1 MRLIVKRIA
10 LLFFAISMFSNIE
23 IAQSAKPEV
32 ADSTKTE
39 QDIAASWTHPKPPP
53 TGKVLRVHQE
63 FMANIDLYKDD
74 ELQTYVQALGERLV
88 EESEDAGKDYYFFVL
103 DSPGVNAV
111 TPGYGLVY
119 VYRGLL
125 TLMNSEAELAGV
137 LAHEIG
143 HNVGRHRS
151 RTIGE
156 ITLGN
161 VGAFVA
167 GILTNS
173 GNVMNS
179 VGLANQER
187 FSENRRD
194 RELEADAYAA
204 EFLYGA
210 EYEPTEFLSALG
222 ALKDYSDFQSRFGDQ
237 NTSYHGTFSSH
248 PRDDRRLQNVV
259 AKAGALPPGEGAVGR
274 EQWRAVSEGMI
285 VGPNYTGNKKP
296 TQERF
301 LNTAL
306 GITFVY
312 PKDWDLKSNGQGVLL
327 KDPQNT
333 VQLKITA
340 RSITN
345 ATKTVRE
352 EFDTLY
358 PKPATK
364 SVDLED
370 ENKSVIGVI
379 GADQTRRLALK
390 RIGRYDFQFEGI
402 AKNNALTAEQDKAL
416 VDIIM
421 DFRRFSRADLPPEAI
436 TRITYQR
443 LEPGETFASLAKAL
457 GDDEAGEPML
467 RLING
472 YYPRGEAEPGTW
484 IKVFTKTPSGKQ

>member
-1 MRLIVKRIA
+1 
-10 LLFFAISMFSNIE
+10 
-23 IAQSAKPEV
+23 
-32 ADSTKTE
+32 
-39 QDIAASWTHPKPPP
+39 
-53 TGKVLRVHQE
+53 
-63 FMANIDLYKDD
+63 
-74 ELQTYVQALGERLV
+74 
-88 EESEDAGKDYYFFVL
+88 
-103 DSPGVNAV
+103 
-111 TPGYGLVY
+111 
-119 VYRGLL
+119 
-125 TLMNSEAELAGV
+125 MNSEAELAGV

-402 AKNNALTAEQDKAL
+402 AKKQCIN
-416 VDIIM
+416 
-421 DFRRFSRADLPPEAI
+421 RRARQSVGRH
-436 TRITYQR
+436 
-443 LEPGETFASLAKAL
+443 
-457 GDDEAGEPML
+457 
-467 RLING
+467 
-472 YYPRGEAEPGTW
+472 YYGLSE
-484 IKVFTKTPSGKQ
+484 I